1 LTAAPCDGVPIA
13 CIDFATLYK
22 EQAMLGNK
30 EAVANLA
37 VKDLERARKFYEETL
52 GLTPIQTEGDDLV
65 VFQSG
70 ISTLNVYRS
79 QYAGTN
85 RATAVTWAVGDEI
98 EALVSELKAKGVR
111 FEHYDMPDTT
121 LEGDIHVAGE
131 MKVAWFKD
139 PDGNILN
146 LISQ

>member
-1 LTAAPCDGVPIA
+1 
-13 CIDFATLYK
+13 
-22 EQAMLGNK
+22 MLGNK

-37 VKDLERARKFYEETL
+37 VKDIDRARKFYEETL
-52 GLTPIQTEGDDLV
+52 GLTPIETEGDDMV

-70 ISTLNVYRS
+70 VSTLNVYCS
-79 QYAGTN
+79 KYAGTN
-85 RATAVTWAVGDEI
+85 QATAVTWAVGDEI

-111 FEHYDMPDTT
+111 FEHYDMPDTR

-131 MKVAWFKD
+131 MKIAWFKD

-146 LISQ
+146 LINQ